1 MSVTVV
7 AVNIGKAREVSAK
20 SGRSGIFKQPV
31 DGPVAVDTYGLDG
44 DTIVDTEH
52 HGGLEQA
59 VYCYTVAD
67 YDWWTAERQQPFPH
81 GIFGENLTL
90 DGISDAD
97 IHIGDRFVSDDLTL
111 EVTAPRI
118 PCATLADRMGDPRF
132 VAAFHKARRPGA
144 YCRVIKKGQVRA
156 GDVFEHQPFSGER
169 VSIAEVMA
177 AYPMTGL
184 DVTTVA
190 RLLAVPLHS
199 GAVKTLREIYG

>member
-20 SGRSGIFKQPV
+20 SGKSGIFKQPV
-31 DGPVAVDTYGLDG
+31 DGPVAVDAYGLDG
-44 DTIVDTEH
+44 DTIVDTRH

-67 YDWWTAERQQPFPH
+67 YDWWTAARQQPFPH

-90 DGISDAD
+90 DGVSDAD

-144 YCRVIKKGQVRA
+144 YCRVIKKGQVRS

-169 VSIAEVMA
+169 VSLAEVMA
-177 AYPMTGL
+177 AEPFTKL

-190 RLLAVPLHS
+190 RLLAVPLHRD
-199 GAVKTLREIYG
+199 AVRTLHELYG